1 MDLQLLGDFPDRL
14 AADGPEHDWDR
25 HTNAAFA
32 ALGGRAAEQGWRCA
46 PLMDLYLSAAWRAPF
61 RAPAGAMGV
70 SVAELLCP
78 QFLGSTIGDA
88 DGADDC
94 PQRSEDRTGR
104 QPAATTEGRRL
115 TTGRGRRRTPRPSDL
130 KPCYKWP
137 IALGAFVV
145 AGHELEGGL
154 PHKSGGHRPRARSL

>member
-1 MDLQLLGDFPDRL
+1 M
-14 AADGPEHDWDR
+14 
-25 HTNAAFA
+25 
-32 ALGGRAAEQGWRCA
+32 ALRA
-46 PLMDLYLSAAWRAPF
+46 LMDLYLSAAWRAPF

-78 QFLGSTIGDA
+78 QFLGSSAIGDA
-88 DGADDC
+88 DGADDR

-104 QPAATTEGRRL
+104 QSAATTECRRL

-137 IALGAFVV
+137 IARGAFVV